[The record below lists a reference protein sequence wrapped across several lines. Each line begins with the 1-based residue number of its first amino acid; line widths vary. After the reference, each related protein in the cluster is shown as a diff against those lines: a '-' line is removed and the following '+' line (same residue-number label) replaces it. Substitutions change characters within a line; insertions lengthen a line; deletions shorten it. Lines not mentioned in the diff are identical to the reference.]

1 LAQPCHGGHLCN
13 SHLGQSSGTGF
24 FCPDLALKSKLAFVS
39 GHLCAWGDEEFHWA
53 VSVIKNGIAIVT
65 IWAKPA

>member
-1 LAQPCHGGHLCN
+1 MGGTCATRISASQVAQV
-13 SHLGQSSGTGF
+13 F
-24 FCPDLALKSKLAFVS
+24 FCPDLALKSKLAFVP